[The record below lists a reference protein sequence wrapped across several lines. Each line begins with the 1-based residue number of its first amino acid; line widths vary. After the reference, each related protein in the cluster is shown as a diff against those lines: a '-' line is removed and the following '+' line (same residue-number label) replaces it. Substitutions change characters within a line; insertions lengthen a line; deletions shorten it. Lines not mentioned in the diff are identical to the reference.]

1 MPILSLL
8 LQLATLGLVAYVLVQ
23 VRALFR
29 EVRVPV
35 VRQKG
40 QLPADFR
47 DRLRNMPR
55 PNGEAPKERTEA
67 RPEPRTDR
75 PEGRDRNR
83 DGRDRDRNRGENR
96 GEARPERTEG
106 RGDRP
111 EGRDRDRNRDGRDR
125 DRNRDG
131 RDRDRNRDDR
141 GPRPQRFEGAP
152 AASDASAPVASAAPV
167 VESVVSAAPVA
178 STPVSAPAPSFGG
191 RRPLGPVSS
200 SSESR
205 AVEAPSSDAL
215 APSSLAQP
223 VAEAPIRHGRR
234 ALPKAKPRF
243 DDEPETATETVA

>member
-1 MPILSLL
+1 MSILSLL
-8 LQLATLGLVAYVLVQ
+8 LQVATLGLVAYVIVQ
-23 VRALFR
+23 LRALFR

-55 PNGEAPKERTEA
+55 PNVNAEAPK
-67 RPEPRTDR
+67 DR
-75 PEGRDRNR
+75 PEVRPEVRSDRPDNRGDRNRDGRDRNR
-83 DGRDRDRNRGENR
+83 DGRDRDRNREGRAENR
-96 GEARPERTEG
+96 EPRTDRPERSDRPEG

-111 EGRDRDRNRDGRDR
+111 EGRNRDG
-125 DRNRDG
+125 
-131 RDRDRNRDDR
+131 RDRNRDDR
-141 GPRPQRFEGAP
+141 GPRTPRPEFAAP
-152 AASDASAPVASAAPV
+152 SEQAPVQASNSPAESAPVSAPA
-167 VESVVSAAPVA
+167 
-178 STPVSAPAPSFGG
+178 TAPAPSFGG

-200 SSESR
+200 SSESA
-205 AVEAPSSDAL
+205 AVEPSFNVL

-243 DDEPETATETVA
+243 DDEPETTTESAT